1 MIGMSPE
8 GEERLVSSGGTP
20 VDQVFDH
27 GSPPI
32 DGAVPS
38 ESAQSFAV
46 DLPALSRL
54 RGQVASCGRE
64 AGLDQN
70 TGNDL
75 LLAVNELLTN
85 VVRHGGGHGRMWLWH
100 DEEWFYCC
108 VADRGRGLPMAPKK
122 LYEIQPAATA
132 PTGRG
137 LWLIWQFVERVRIQT
152 GPGGT
157 TVTIAFPLA
166 GR

>member
-1 MIGMSPE
+1 MIGTGTGRE
-8 GEERLVSSGGTP
+8 GRRVSIGGTP
-20 VDQVFDH
+20 ADQVFDH

-32 DGAVPS
+32 DGVAPQA
-38 ESAQSFAV
+38 AQSFAV

-54 RGQVASCGRE
+54 RAEVARCGRE
-64 AGLDQN
+64 SGLDEA

-75 LLAVNELLTN
+75 LLAANELLTN
-85 VVRHGGGHGRMWLWH
+85 VVRHGGGNGRMWLWH
-100 DEEWFYCC
+100 DDSWFYCL
-108 VADRGRGLPMAPKK
+108 VADRGPGLPVAPKE
-122 LYEIQPAATA
+122 LYETPPTATA

-137 LWLIWQFVERVRIQT
+137 LWLIWQFVDRVRIRT

-157 TVTIAFPLA
+157 SVAIAFPRA